1 MDWKDYEMLFT
12 FVVLGAVFLC
22 FVKEWLPTELT
33 ALAGMSVFLVVG
45 ILDETDLGKVFSNPA
60 PMTIGAMFVLSESL
74 TRTGAIDWIAQR
86 FEKLAGKSLLK
97 AIIMLAVVVMPL
109 SAFLNNTPVVIVFL
123 PVMMAF
129 SRSSGIKPSKTL
141 IPLSF
146 LSILGGTM
154 TLIGT
159 STNLLV
165 AGVAVQHGEPAFGV
179 FEISKL
185 GVIYAAVGVVYF
197 LVVGRFLLP
206 DRDTVASLLDVED
219 TRQFCSAVEIQKDSR
234 LVGERLIEHELFS
247 NKKRTI
253 VYEVIRHGRRVEDI
267 PLDALLLQENDVL
280 WFRATSKQLGEIR
293 AADGVRMLHEK
304 LEDEDAEDLEVQTVE
319 AIIGRKNSLIG
330 RTVKQS
336 NLRRRFGVVVAAFHR
351 KGVNLKEAYQDVPV
365 LFGDTV
371 LLEGPVRNLQELQKQ
386 DDFLSLSEVTFKVP
400 KRRRV
405 VLALAIL
412 CSVVVAAGLG
422 VLSITSAALAG
433 AVLAILTRCVDLKD
447 AYRAI
452 EWNVLFL
459 IYGMLG
465 VGLAMEKTGG
475 AAWLAG
481 GAVSTMEAFGPLAI
495 LAAIYM
501 LSSLLTEAVTN
512 NAVAI
517 LLTPIVISIAGSLDV
532 DPRPFIVAIMFGASA
547 SFLTPIGYQT
557 NTYIYS
563 AGGYRFSDFLKI
575 GIPLN
580 LVLWVVA
587 VILIPVFWPF

>member
-1 MDWKDYEMLFT
+1 MDWNDYQMLFT

-45 ILDETDLGKVFSNPA
+45 ILDETDLGRVFSNPA

-97 AIIMLAVVVMPL
+97 AIVILAVIVMPL

-123 PVMMAF
+123 PVLMAF

-206 DRDTVASLLDVED
+206 DRETVASLLDVED
-219 TRQFCSAVEIQKDSR
+219 TRQFCSAVEIEGDSR

-267 PLDALLLQENDVL
+267 PLDALLLQAGDVL

-293 AADGVRMLHEK
+293 AAEGVRMLHEK
-304 LEDEDAEDLEVQTVE
+304 RDDEDAEDLEVQTVE
-319 AIIGRKNSLIG
+319 AIVGRKNSLIG
-330 RTVKQS
+330 RTVRQS

-351 KGVNLKEAYQDVPV
+351 KGVNLKEAYQDVPI

-371 LLEGPVRNLQELQKQ
+371 LLEGPVRNLQQLQKQ

-405 VLALAIL
+405 VLALAIM
-412 CSVVVAAGLG
+412 CAVVVVAGLG

-433 AVLAILTRCVDLKD
+433 AVLTILTRCVDLKD
-447 AYRAI
+447 AYRSI

-475 AAWLAG
+475 AEWLAG
-481 GAVSTMEAFGPLAI
+481 GVVSTLEAFGPLAI

-517 LLTPIVISIAGSLDV
+517 LLTPIVIVIAGSLDV

-557 NTYIYS
+557 NTYVYS

-587 VILIPVFWPF
+587 VILIPIFWPF